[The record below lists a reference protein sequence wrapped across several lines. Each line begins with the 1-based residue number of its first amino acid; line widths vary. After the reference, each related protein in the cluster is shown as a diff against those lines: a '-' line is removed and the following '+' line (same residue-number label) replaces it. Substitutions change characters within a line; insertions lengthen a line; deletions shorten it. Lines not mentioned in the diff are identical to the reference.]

1 MIQSASAQRAKS
13 SSKLPI
19 AIFSA
24 SAAVKNAAGLDFFAA
39 SKPARTI
46 LLRSPAGA
54 SAGKFGGTMSSKM
67 QGSPA
72 FAKCAAIREPMVPAP
87 STTAFSMR
95 RFIARLLIGF
105 TMLGLFEGT
114 GYRTGKRGS
123 NGSLAHVDRNR
134 IEEWQKRA
142 KTAAL
147 SAGGERP
154 RTSFAPPPLASRAT
168 RSGGHV

>member
-1 MIQSASAQRAKS
+1 MRCTGRPEVFGGYDGAGFAKLSHACQQFPLDFQVFGNDFNDPVGFRATRQVIIEVTDGNLSAR
-13 SSKLPI
+13 
-19 AIFSA
+19 
-24 SAAVKNAAGLDFFAA
+24 AAVKNAAGLDFFAA

-95 RFIARLLIGF
+95 R
-105 TMLGLFEGT
+105 
-114 GYRTGKRGS
+114 S
-123 NGSLAHVDRNR
+123 
-134 IEEWQKRA
+134 
-142 KTAAL
+142 
-147 SAGGERP
+147 
-154 RTSFAPPPLASRAT
+154 
-168 RSGGHV
+168 